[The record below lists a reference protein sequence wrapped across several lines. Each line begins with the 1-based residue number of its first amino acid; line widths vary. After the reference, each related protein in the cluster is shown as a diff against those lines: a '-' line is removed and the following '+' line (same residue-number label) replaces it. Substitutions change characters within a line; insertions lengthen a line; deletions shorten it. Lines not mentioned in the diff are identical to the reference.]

1 MAMYNAPNILTGSSS
16 ESVKHKNPK
25 NFMSGL
31 GYGGYALCKGIFTGV
46 TGLVYEPYKGAKKQ
60 GAKGFAVGAGK
71 GLIGLVTKPVGGA
84 VGMVGCTVQ
93 GTINTPGTIKRA
105 VTKKGGDESG
115 QGAAQNAQ

>member
-1 MAMYNAPNILTGSSS
+1 
-16 ESVKHKNPK
+16 
-25 NFMSGL
+25 MSGL